1 MVRKW
6 QVKTFNRMIG
16 LQYPGLA
23 LCVDR
28 VYRDG
33 PRALR
38 DVRADHRKASGGDSD
53 EV

>member
-23 LCVDR
+23 LCVVCIEMAPER
-28 VYRDG
+28 
-33 PRALR
+33 
-38 DVRADHRKASGGDSD
+38 
-53 EV
+53 